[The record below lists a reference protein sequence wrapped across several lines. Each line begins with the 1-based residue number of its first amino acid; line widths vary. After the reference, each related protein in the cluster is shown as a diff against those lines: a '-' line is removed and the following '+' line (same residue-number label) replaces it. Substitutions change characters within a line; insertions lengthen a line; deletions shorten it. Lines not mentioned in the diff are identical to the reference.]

1 MIYQFETQAGGRIT
15 YTDVVGA
22 QLLHIIGKQPGPRGV
37 ITVEEIPAAL
47 RALEAA
53 VQRDRE
59 MTLEQRRELEPHAT
73 EEKRRGDPRD
83 PGRDDGREREP
94 PVSLGQRAF
103 PFIDLL
109 KHALNVKED
118 VTWGI

>member
-59 MTLEQRRELEPHAT
+59 MTLAQRRELEPHAT
-73 EEKRRGDPRD
+73 DEKRRGDPRD
-83 PGRDDGREREP
+83 DEQEREP

-109 KHALNVKED
+109 KHALNVQED

>member
-1 MIYQFETQAGGRIT
+1 MIYQFETRAGGRLT
-15 YTDVVGA
+15 YTSVVGS

-37 ITVEEIPAAL
+37 ITVEDIPAAI

-53 VQRDRE
+53 VERE
-59 MTLEQRRELEPHAT
+59 KAMPEEQRRILEPHAT
-73 EEKRRGDPRD
+73 SESRRADPRD
-83 PGRDDGREREP
+83 DEREREP

-103 PFIDLL
+103 PLIDLL
-109 KHALNVKED
+109 KFALSARED